1 MRLNTKQISLF
12 FLVLLLCGLAHNSN
26 ATHISEPILSEPKT
40 EYILGEKIVLNGWVS
55 YNDEPTADV
64 LLNFKVILP
73 DGTAASEQSYPSDS
87 SGHFAFEFDTSGQVP
102 GTYQVTITSH
112 CLEIHRP
119 FCTYKN
125 QTISINVI
133 ESNSR

>member
-12 FLVLLLCGLAHNSN
+12 FLVLLLCGLAQNSN

-73 DGTAASEQSYPSDS
+73 NGTTATEQSYPSDS
-87 SGHFAFEFDTSGQVP
+87 SGHFAFEFDTNGQVP

-133 ESNSR
+133 DSNSR

>member
-1 MRLNTKQISLF
+1 MKLNTRKISLF
-12 FLVLLLCGLAHNSN
+12 FLVLLLFSLAQNSN

-55 YNDEPTADV
+55 YNDQPTADV
-64 LLNFKVILP
+64 LLNFKVIRP
-73 DGTAASEQSYPSDS
+73 DGATATEQSYPSDS
-87 SGHFAFEFDTSGQVP
+87 SGHFTFEFDTSDQIP

-119 FCTYKN
+119 ICTYKN
-125 QTISINVI
+125 QTIPIKVI
-133 ESNSR
+133 DSNPN

>member
-12 FLVLLLCGLAHNSN
+12 FLVLLLCGLAQNSN

-133 ESNSR
+133 ENNSR